1 MYKRLIAAIIIK
13 DGIAVQSFGYKHYK
27 PLGDPIA
34 LAQNYARWGSDELVV
49 LDISATRENHEPRL
63 DLIAHISEVTAG
75 TPLIYGGGLRD
86 VEQVSSVISAGAD
99 RLILDDCLL
108 SETNKIKEISEFIGR
123 QTDSCIANCLIIHLL
138 VGVLMKN
145 QIVSECR
152 KSFFK

>member
-27 PLGDPIA
+27 PLGDTIA
-34 LAQNYARWGSDELVV
+34 LAQNYSRWGSDELFV

-123 QTDSCIANCLIIHLL
+123 QALIAALPIKLIIHLL
-138 VGVLMKN
+138 VGTLIEKT
-145 QIVSECR
+145 
-152 KSFFK
+152 KL